1 MNTTITR
8 TLAATAA
15 LTIGLTLAGCSTNN
29 AGSSDNSSSSSSSSS
44 STHND
49 QDVTFTQG
57 MLPHHK
63 QAIEMSDMLLAKG
76 SDVDPDVVTLA
87 KQIKAEQA
95 PEIKTMTGWL
105 KAWGEPTEMSSM
117 SGMDHSSM
125 SGGMMSDADMNALD
139 SASPADAGKLFLQQM
154 VEHHTSAVDMAKT
167 EVDKGKNTDA
177 VAMAKSIVSSQTEQ
191 ISQMKDML
199 ASM

>member
-1 MNTTITR
+1 M
-8 TLAATAA
+8 
-15 LTIGLTLAGCSTNN
+15 
-29 AGSSDNSSSSSSSSS
+29 
-44 STHND
+44 
-49 QDVTFTQG
+49 TFTQG
-57 MLPHHK
+57 MLPHHQ
-63 QAIEMSDMLLAKG
+63 QAIEMSDMLLDKG

-105 KAWGEPTEMSSM
+105 KAWSEPTEMSSM

-125 SGGMMSDADMNALD
+125 SGGMMSDTDMNALD
-139 SASPADAGKLFLQQM
+139 KSSAADAGKLYLEQM
-154 VEHHTSAVDMAKT
+154 VQHHTSAVDMAEI

-177 VAMAKSIVSSQTEQ
+177 IALAKSIVSSQTEQ
-191 ISQMKDML
+191 ITQMNDML